1 VVARRDSAVG
11 EQDPDGAKKTTK
23 AAGAGRAKRSAGAA
37 GKAAGAAASE
47 MAATAK
53 KAAAVKRA
61 ASAKKA
67 AAAPSKKVAAASRK
81 VAAPSGKASAMS
93 KKAAAPSRKAA
104 ATSKKVAAPKG
115 AVAPK
120 RAAKKSTPVKVVAKK
135 TSVSS
140 APAKAT
146 APKQAAAPNKRV
158 AAASKKA
165 AAPNTATKKS
175 APAKAVT
182 KKTSVSSVPAKA
194 TAKKTAALSA
204 PVKATA
210 RTSTPT
216 STSTPAKKSAPAK
229 KAVTAAVTPAKATP
243 DKAAPA
249 KATPAKTA
257 PTKITPAKPPR
268 NESHTA
274 LVRRARR
281 INRELGEVYPYA
293 HPELD
298 FENPFQ
304 LVVATVLSAQT
315 TDLRVN
321 QTTPALFG
329 KYPTPEDLAAANPE
343 EVEEILRPTGFFRAK
358 TKSVIGLSK
367 ALRDD
372 FGGEV
377 PGRLEDLVKLPGVGR
392 KTAFV
397 VLGNAFGR
405 PGITVDTHF
414 QRLVRRWQWTDAT
427 EPDKI
432 EAAIG
437 GLFPKS
443 EWTMLS
449 HHVIFHGR
457 RICHARKPACGACP
471 IAPLCPAYGE
481 GETDPEKAQKLLK
494 YEKGGFPGQRLN
506 PPQSYLDAGGIPAPP
521 LGATIPSAS
530 ESSASESSASAPG
543 ASAPG
548 APAPAS
554 AAPAPRSPAREAG

>member
-1 VVARRDSAVG
+1 MKR
-11 EQDPDGAKKTTK
+11 TK
-23 AAGAGRAKRSAGAA
+23 A
-37 GKAAGAAASE
+37 
-47 MAATAK
+47 T
-53 KAAAVKRA
+53 
-61 ASAKKA
+61 
-67 AAAPSKKVAAASRK
+67 
-81 VAAPSGKASAMS
+81 
-93 KKAAAPSRKAA
+93 
-104 ATSKKVAAPKG
+104 
-115 AVAPK
+115 
-120 RAAKKSTPVKVVAKK
+120 KSTPVKPVAKK
-135 TSVSS
+135 TAKKADQKVT
-140 APAKAT
+140 ATTGKTTGVAKKAT
-146 APKQAAAPNKRV
+146 GTIKKA

-165 AAPNTATKKS
+165 A
-175 APAKAVT
+175 PA
-182 KKTSVSSVPAKA
+182 
-194 TAKKTAALSA
+194 KTAAS
-204 PVKATA
+204 K
-210 RTSTPT
+210 
-216 STSTPAKKSAPAK
+216 
-229 KAVTAAVTPAKATP
+229 
-243 DKAAPA
+243 KAAPA
-249 KATPAKTA
+249 KTAAAKKAAPAKTVGKKAAPAKTVAKKAA
-257 PTKITPAKPPR
+257 PTQAAPKKAVVEPHA
-268 NESHTA
+268 A

-281 INRELGEVYPYA
+281 INRELAEVYPYA

-304 LVVATVLSAQT
+304 LVIATVLSAQT

-321 QTTPALFG
+321 QTTPGLFA

-367 ALRDD
+367 ALVED

-414 QRLVRRWQWTDAT
+414 GRLVRRWQWTDET
-427 EPDKI
+427 DPDKV
-432 EAAIG
+432 EAAVG
-437 GLFPKS
+437 ALFPKS

-481 GETDPEKAQKLLK
+481 GETDPEKARKLLK

-521 LGATIPSAS
+521 LGA
-530 ESSASESSASAPG
+530 G
-543 ASAPG
+543 
-548 APAPAS
+548 
-554 AAPAPRSPAREAG
+554 